1 MATYLPTLKQLQY
14 LVALKDH
21 GHFGRAAEA
30 CFVTQSTLSAGLREL
45 ESLIGITLVER
56 TRRVV
61 RFTPLGLRIAEKAQR
76 VLREAEEL
84 GDLARAAGK
93 PLSGDL
99 RMGVIPT
106 IAPFLLPRI
115 LPRLRAAWPDL
126 KLYLRE
132 ETTSAACDS
141 LHRGHLD
148 CVLLALPYHCG
159 DIESV
164 DLFLDRLFVAF
175 PQGEM
180 TSKAPTI
187 TAADIDETPLSGEA
201 PGDYVQRLA
210 RSKAGHIFGSHR
222 DEMPVLGADTTV
234 AIDGLALGKPA
245 DDREHR
251 VMFER
256 LSAREHA
263 VYSAVALATSAGV
276 AVRLSVTRVVF
287 RAVTESERATYWASG
302 EPRDKAG
309 GYAIQGLGAIFI
321 ESIAGSY
328 SGVMGL
334 PLAETAALLVAA
346 GVPIWQ
352 AET

>member
-21 GHFGRAAEA
+21 GHFGRAADA

-115 LPRLRAAWPDL
+115 LPKLRAAWPDL

-132 ETTSAACDS
+132 ETTGAACDS

-175 PQGEM
+175 PEGEM
-180 TSKAPTI
+180 EGP
-187 TAADIDETPLSGEA
+187 AAGILADDIDESRLLLLEDGHCLKDHALAACNRPELRAEA
-201 PGDYVQRLA
+201 AMLGTSLHTLVQMVDN
-210 RSKAGHIFGSHR
+210 G
-222 DEMPVLGADTTV
+222 LGVTLLPKM
-234 AIDGLALGKPA
+234 AIDAGILENTHVVARPLTADHPA
-245 DDREHR
+245 RR
-251 VMFER
+251 I
-256 LSAREHA
+256 
-263 VYSAVALATSAGV
+263 ALAWRRGS
-276 AVRLSVTRVVF
+276 
-287 RAVTESERATYWASG
+287 
-302 EPRDKAG
+302 PREKEFK
-309 GYAIQGLGAIFI
+309 L
-321 ESIAGSY
+321 
-328 SGVMGL
+328 
-334 PLAETAALLVAA
+334 LADALRD
-346 GVPIWQ
+346 
-352 AET
+352 AE